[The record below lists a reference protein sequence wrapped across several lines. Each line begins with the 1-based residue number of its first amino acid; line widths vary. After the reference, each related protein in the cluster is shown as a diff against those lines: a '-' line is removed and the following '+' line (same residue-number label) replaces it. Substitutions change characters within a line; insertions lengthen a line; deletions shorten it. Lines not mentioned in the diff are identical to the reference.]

1 MSAAVQP
8 HHTNLDD
15 TPKVDLAK
23 FGMITFLASEAMLF
37 AGLISAYLILWISQG
52 SAYQPEWLRSG
63 EEYGKHP
70 FTWPLLLTGINT
82 IFLLTSSATLYM
94 GEKAV
99 VAAKPITG
107 WLALTTLLGAIF
119 VGVQCYEWTHLY
131 REHIWFNTGATYT
144 SNFFTLTGFHG
155 LHVSIGVVFLAIT
168 TLLAAAGRFTPH
180 RHSFMT
186 CVSLYWHF
194 VDVVWVLL
202 FTIMYIVPFFIHPAA
217 LPERSA
223 IP

>member
-1 MSAAVQP
+1 MSAAVNP

-37 AGLISAYLILWISQG
+37 AGLISA
-52 SAYQPEWLRSG
+52 WLHTG
-63 EEYGKHP
+63 DEYGKHP
-70 FTWPLLLTGINT
+70 FTWPIVTTGINT
-82 IFLLTSSATLYM
+82 IFLLSSSVTLWF

-99 VAAKPITG
+99 VKDKPITL
-107 WLALTTLLGAIF
+107 WLAATTFLGALF
-119 VGVQCYEWTHLY
+119 VFIQY
-131 REHIWFNTGATYT
+131 REWSELYHDHIWFNTGATYT

-155 LHVSIGVVFLAIT
+155 LHVSIGVLFLAIT
-168 TLLAAAGRFTPH
+168 TLMAAAGKFSPH

-202 FTIMYIVPFFIHPAA
+202 FTIMYVVPFFIHPAA
-217 LPERSA
+217 VPPQSA

>member
-8 HHTNLDD
+8 HHSNIDD

-52 SAYQPEWLRSG
+52 KGYQPEWLRTG
-63 EEYGKHP
+63 DEYGKHP
-70 FTWPLLLTGINT
+70 FTWPIVTTCINT
-82 IFLLTSSATLYM
+82 IFVLSSSVTLWF

-99 VAAKPITG
+99 VKNKPITL
-107 WLALTTLLGAIF
+107 WLAATTALGALF
-119 VGVQCYEWTHLY
+119 VFIQY
-131 REHIWFNTGATYT
+131 REWSELYHDHIWFNTGATYT

-202 FTIMYIVPFFIHPAA
+202 FTIMYVVPYFVHAPAA
-217 LPERSA
+217 P
-223 IP
+223 

>member
-1 MSAAVQP
+1 MSAAVNP

-37 AGLISAYLILWISQG
+37 AGLISAYLILWISRG
-52 SAYQPEWLRSG
+52 S
-63 EEYGKHP
+63 EYRMGRFRDEH
-70 FTWPLLLTGINT
+70 FTWPLLLTSVNT
-82 IFLLTSSATLYM
+82 VFLLSSSATLYM

-99 VAAKPITG
+99 VKNKPITL

-119 VGVQCYEWTHLY
+119 VSIQYHEWSELY
-131 REHIWFNTGATYT
+131 HDEVWFNTGGTFT

-155 LHVSIGVVFLAIT
+155 LHVTIGVVFLAIT
-168 TLLAAAGRFTPH
+168 TLMAAAGRFTPH

-194 VDVVWVLL
+194 VDVVWILV
-202 FTIMYIVPFFIHPAA
+202 FTIMYIVPYFF
-217 LPERSA
+217 R
-223 IP
+223 